1 MDSTKIQEIEQKL
14 LNYLDLPLNWR
25 ADAGVYK
32 QYKWVEEV
40 LEVMEDSVE
49 VDKEIDRIQEE
60 KEDYIREI
68 GALEHTVEGLERI
81 IADLETELEELKY
94 E

>member
-1 MDSTKIQEIEQKL
+1 MNNTKIQEIEQKL
-14 LNYLDLPLNWR
+14 LNSLDLPLNWR
-25 ADAGVYK
+25 ADAEVYK

-40 LEVMEDSVE
+40 LEAMEDSVE
-49 VDKEIDRIQEE
+49 MDKEIDRIQDE

-68 GALEHTVEGLERI
+68 DILEDSVQRLERI
-81 IADLETELEELKY
+81 ITDLETELEELRY